1 MESVLER
8 ISREHDEE
16 RKRLELVMQVEK
28 ARQKEELRK
37 RKEKKRKER
46 QAKKKTQTRDKEI
59 EEIDQEKPITPRLN
73 LSPRLP
79 IVPTSPRMVELKADS
94 KDSSEPAEV
103 DHGLNIYVPGH
114 GLVDLTHL
122 LSDSHA
128 RRIHERKG
136 TALPPMTLLNP
147 ASLRYLTEKMV
158 KEQPNVWGL
167 RTTKS
172 EIVLEE
178 VDSMNADEK

>member
-1 MESVLER
+1 
-8 ISREHDEE
+8 
-16 RKRLELVMQVEK
+16 MQVEK

-46 QAKKKTQTRDKEI
+46 LAKKKNQTRVREA
-59 EEIDQEKPITPRLN
+59 EEKDQEKPLDEPKVSPRAT
-73 LSPRLP
+73 LSPRLA
-79 IVPTSPRMVELKADS
+79 IVPTSPRMVDLKAES
-94 KDSSEPAEV
+94 KGGAEPV
-103 DHGLNIYVPGH
+103 DEDNGLNIYVPGH

-128 RRIHERKG
+128 KRIHERKG
-136 TALPPMTLLNP
+136 TAPPSMTLLNP

-167 RTTKS
+167 HTNKS

-178 VDSMNADEK
+178 VESMNADAK